1 MRNLE
6 VILLYTKDF
15 SVSEVASRSPETR
28 MREDGTQA
36 GRASPSGLLSLSH
49 RSTTKGT
56 LFHQTAGPWGVSV
69 LRPTRNSTEGFGET
83 VFSSSRCII
92 KRFTKDDQ

>member
-1 MRNLE
+1 M
-6 VILLYTKDF
+6 D
-15 SVSEVASRSPETR
+15 
-28 MREDGTQA
+28 EDSTQA

-49 RSTTKGT
+49 RSTTKGI

-69 LRPTRNSTEGFGET
+69 LRPMRNSTEGFGET
-83 VFSSSRCII
+83 VLSSSRCII

>member
-36 GRASPSGLLSLSH
+36 GRASPSGLLSLSR

-56 LFHQTAGPWGVSV
+56 LFHQTAGPWVYLSLDPRGTAQRV
-69 LRPTRNSTEGFGET
+69 LEKLCFLPPVAS
-83 VFSSSRCII
+83 
-92 KRFTKDDQ
+92 